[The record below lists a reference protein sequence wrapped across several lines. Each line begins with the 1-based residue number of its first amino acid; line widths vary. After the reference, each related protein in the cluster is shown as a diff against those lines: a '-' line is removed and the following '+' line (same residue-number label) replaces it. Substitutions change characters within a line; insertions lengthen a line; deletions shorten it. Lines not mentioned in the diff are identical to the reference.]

1 MARFS
6 IDPINDPLALCIP
19 DPSTN
24 PTRAMAIYLEL
35 DLDDNS
41 LELTTYYSVDGTPMP
56 AFHGTLRMYSV
67 PECADVALLTHDI
80 NAGTLD
86 ALLSRIVDGAET
98 YYDGSNYK
106 ATLSPDALN
115 AEDELRNR
123 LIEYIP
129 FDNGGLWDAWDWFHL
144 STPAEL
150 GITATTTDSELLALA
165 NKLEAEARSDGAV
178 LYDTNNALIAKRKE
192 LLCDD

>member
-6 IDPINDPLALCIP
+6 IDPINDPLALCMP

-24 PTRAMAIYLEL
+24 PTRPMAIYLEL
-35 DLDDNS
+35 NLDDSALN
-41 LELTTYYSVDGTPMP
+41 LTTYYSIDGTPMM
-56 AFHGTLRMYSV
+56 AFHGILRMYSV
-67 PECADVALLTHDI
+67 PERADVALLTHDI

-106 ATLSPDALN
+106 AKLSPDALN
-115 AEDELRNR
+115 AEDELRER
-123 LIEYIP
+123 LLEYLP
-129 FDNGGLWDAWDWFHL
+129 YDEGGLWDAWEWFRH

-165 NKLEAEARSDGAV
+165 YKLEAEARSDGAV
-178 LYDTNNALIAKRKE
+178 LYDTNNALIAKRNE
-192 LLCDD
+192 LRCDD